1 MTSAPESTPSQHGL
15 DVSAVGEAAA
25 VLNLQRGSAA
35 VADSVACLFPQHDA
49 AVRDFL
55 QAGALPPASA
65 YAARAVRRF
74 MIDPV
79 RTIADRGGK
88 GWRSYA
94 MLVACEAVGGDSS
107 PLRPFVGVIELLHV
121 GSLIVDD
128 VQDGSTLRR
137 GGPCCHEE
145 VGVPL
150 AINAGNSAYF
160 LWDRLVGCMPV
171 PAEERVELY
180 RLYFECMRAAHAG
193 QALDIAGLSD
203 LMTEAV
209 RSGDA
214 AALLDAVTTI
224 HTYKTGA
231 PVSLCLSTGAIVG
244 LASKAQRAAL
254 AGHAVSMG
262 IAFQIG
268 DDVLNLRGFAQHLK
282 EPGED
287 IAGGKVTYPVA
298 WAFCRLPRS
307 KREDLWARL
316 AARDGSRRN
325 VQAVLGI
332 LESVDACGGALAEA
346 ESQMNHTWSV
356 LAPLLPETRAKA
368 ELHAYGALL
377 LRRHY

>member
-1 MTSAPESTPSQHGL
+1 MTSAQESTPSHHGL
-15 DVSAVGEAAA
+15 DVEAVGEAGAI
-25 VLNLQRGSAA
+25 LNLQRGSAA
-35 VADSVACLFPQHDA
+35 VAESVAFLFPQHEA
-49 AVRDFL
+49 GVRDLL
-55 QAGALPPASA
+55 QVGTLPPASA
-65 YAARAVRRF
+65 HAARAVRRF

-94 MLVACEAVGGDSS
+94 MLVACEAVGGDSA
-107 PLRPFVGVIELLHV
+107 PLRPFIGVIELLHV

-128 VQDGSTLRR
+128 VQDGSRLRR
-137 GGPCCHEE
+137 GGPSCHEE

-171 PAEERVELY
+171 SAEERMELY

-203 LMTEAV
+203 CMAEAV
-209 RSGDA
+209 ETGDGA
-214 AALLDAVTTI
+214 LLLDAITTI

-244 LASKAQRAAL
+244 RASNAQRAAL
-254 AGHAVSMG
+254 AGYAVSMG
-262 IAFQIG
+262 TAFQIG
-268 DDVLNLRGFAQHLK
+268 DDVLNLRGFEQNLK

-287 IAGGKVTYPVA
+287 ISAGKVTYPVA

-307 KREDLWARL
+307 KREDLRARL
-316 AARDGSRRN
+316 AARDGSHQN

-346 ESQMNHTWSV
+346 ESQMHHTWSV
-356 LAPLLPETRAKA
+356 LDPLLPETCAKA
-368 ELHAYGALL
+368 ALRAYGALL